1 MSTATDMLA
10 LYLSAE
16 AAVLKG
22 LTFRMADGSVLTR
35 ANLPEIIAG
44 RREWERRVA
53 SEQAA
58 AAGQTTSYAVADF
71 VGRGVR

>member
-10 LYLSAE
+10 RYLEAE

-22 LTFRMADGSVLTR
+22 LSFRMADGSVLTR
-35 ANLPEIIAG
+35 ANLPEIIDG
-44 RREWERRVA
+44 RKEWERRVA
-53 SEQAA
+53 QEQAA
-58 AAGQTTSYAVADF
+58 ANGVDSRFSVADF